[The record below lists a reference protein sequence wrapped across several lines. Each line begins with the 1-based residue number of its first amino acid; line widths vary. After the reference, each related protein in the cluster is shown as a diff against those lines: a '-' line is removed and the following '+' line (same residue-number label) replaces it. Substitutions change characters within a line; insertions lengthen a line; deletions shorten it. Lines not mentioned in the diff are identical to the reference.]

1 MNCLQSEGTLK
12 YVENPLHVYR
22 FLSIVA
28 YLQIFFV
35 HLRKLHNYVYEHK
48 RAENRI
54 TRNEG

>member
-1 MNCLQSEGTLK
+1 MKCLHSGRTLK
-12 YVENPLHVYR
+12 FVENPLHVYR

-35 HLRKLHNYVYEHK
+35 HLRKLHNYAYEHK